1 MKKLEY
7 IDNTRFF
14 ERVTIAGNI
23 ITVKKYEHL
32 NVGAGGAVNRPE
44 NGEGRDKEHNYQ
56 NTQKRRREN
65 VRNLITT
72 NFSSNDKFVT
82 LTFRNG
88 LDFDICNV
96 QDCNKKFHLFIVRLK
111 RYLAK
116 EFPGRELKYLAVI
129 EFQDARGRGAVHYHV
144 LMNVPYIRK
153 SVLSNIWDFG
163 FIKINAID
171 KVTNIGAYVS
181 KYMNKDLDDV
191 RLMGENA
198 FLHSRNLLRPIE
210 LANWRRSDDVALYE
224 VHEWLDKKS
233 PSYSAK
239 YESENAGK
247 IVYLQYNISEE

>member
-1 MKKLEY
+1 M
-7 IDNTRFF
+7 
-14 ERVTIAGNI
+14 
-23 ITVKKYEHL
+23 KKYEHL
-32 NVGAGGAVNRPE
+32 NVGAGGVVDRSE

-72 NFSSNDKFVT
+72 NFSNKDKFVT

-88 LDFDICNV
+88 LEIDICNV
-96 QDCNKKFHLFIVRLK
+96 QECNKQFKNFILRLK
-111 RYLAK
+111 RWLDK
-116 EFPGRELKYLAVI
+116 NHPGKELKYLAVI
-129 EFQDARGRGAVHYHV
+129 EFQDARGRGAVHYHL
-144 LMNVPYIRK
+144 LMNLPYIRK
-153 SVLSNIWDFG
+153 SVLSEIWGNG
-163 FIKINAID
+163 FVKINAID

-198 FLHSRNLLRPIE
+198 FLHSRYLLRPIE